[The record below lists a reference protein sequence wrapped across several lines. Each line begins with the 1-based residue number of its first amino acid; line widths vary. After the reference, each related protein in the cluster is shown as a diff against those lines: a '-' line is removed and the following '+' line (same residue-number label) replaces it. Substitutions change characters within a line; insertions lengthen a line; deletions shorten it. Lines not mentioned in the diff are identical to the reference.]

1 MDFWVSAPAH
11 PEVTETLAGSPD
23 RPGFG
28 PSWVPALSC
37 NRPCLDLS
45 VPGPVPRALSLV
57 IPEGLIV
64 IAAVA
69 LARFGASLTGFAQV
83 AEWLP
88 AIVFLG
94 GAGIAWR
101 FGRGRLIAALG
112 VLAPFWAWI
121 VVDPDASWRLPLA
134 VAAAVVLSVVGWSR
148 ERGLRGPYVAA
159 LVLSLAGIGVYALG
173 ADRLAVTTPG
183 PLANFMAWS
192 ALPPAGAA
200 ALLLALMA
208 LLTASILRTDGIAQ
222 GALWAVVAVWGSL
235 VVGERAGALVIVA
248 GGGAALV
255 AGTLESIFAAAY
267 RDALTGLPSRRALDE
282 MLDGL
287 PQGAVVAMVD
297 VDHFKQFND
306 TYGHDTGDHVLRM
319 VAWRLNE
326 IPDVQAFRYGGEEFT
341 LVFTSLSL
349 KDALARLEG
358 GRLAVAASRFTLRS
372 GDRPKGKKGKEKRGG
387 EHSRHGLGVT
397 VSMGAAV
404 RGAGEHAQALLKRAD
419 DALYAAK
426 EAGRDRVLAAK

>member
-1 MDFWVSAPAH
+1 M
-11 PEVTETLAGSPD
+11 
-23 RPGFG
+23 
-28 PSWVPALSC
+28 
-37 NRPCLDLS
+37 
-45 VPGPVPRALSLV
+45 
-57 IPEGLIV
+57 

-88 AIVFLG
+88 AIVFLA

-101 FGRGRLIAALG
+101 FGRGRLFVGLAI
-112 VLAPFWAWI
+112 LAPFWLW
-121 VVDPDASWRLPLA
+121 VVFGPGEEWRLPLA
-134 VAAAVVLSVVGWSR
+134 LAAALTLGDAGLSR
-148 ERGLRGPYVAA
+148 ERGSRGTYVGA
-159 LVLSLAGIGVYALG
+159 LVVSLVGLGIFAMVAGRIPEIPPG
-173 ADRLAVTTPG
+173 RLAD
-183 PLANFMAWS
+183 LFAWS
-192 ALPPAGAA
+192 GLPPFGALALTMAAA
-200 ALLLALMA
+200 ALLIGAL
-208 LLTASILRTDGIAQ
+208 IRPDGVAQ
-222 GALWAVVAVWGSL
+222 GALWAVVAVWGTL
-235 VVGERAGALVIVA
+235 VIGERAGALVLVA

-306 TYGHDTGDHVLRM
+306 TYGHDTGDQVLRM

-341 LVFTSLSL
+341 LVFTTLSL
-349 KDALARLEG
+349 KDALARLET
-358 GRLAVAASRFTLRS
+358 GRQAVAASRFTLRS
-372 GDRPKGKKGKEKRGG
+372 GDRPKGKKGKEKRGVEG
-387 EHSRHGLGVT
+387 GRHGLSVT
-397 VSMGAAV
+397 VSMGAAM

-426 EAGRDRVLAAK
+426 EAGRDRVLASK